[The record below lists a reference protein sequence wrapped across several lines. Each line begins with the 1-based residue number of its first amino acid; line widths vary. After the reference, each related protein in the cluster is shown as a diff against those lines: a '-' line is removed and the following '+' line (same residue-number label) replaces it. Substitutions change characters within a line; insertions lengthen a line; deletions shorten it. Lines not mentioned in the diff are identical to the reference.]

1 MSVRIT
7 RRRKAWGALGIALG
21 ALALMGNGCASD
33 ADVAGS
39 NLSKAA
45 EQFEVSRRITV
56 VNGITDKIVMV
67 VEGKCSLEFPDN
79 RVEIV
84 CKLKSGDFVKHHVIK
99 SDNVFV
105 MSEQTDGTAV
115 DTNQYRV
122 IFKPEAIVPNFD
134 RP

>member
-1 MSVRIT
+1 MKKSLVII
-7 RRRKAWGALGIALG
+7 GIA
-21 ALALMGNGCASD
+21 ALAVSGCSSD

-45 EQFEVSRRITV
+45 EQFEVNRRITV
-56 VNGITDKIVMV
+56 VNGITDKYMML
-67 VEGKCSLEFPDN
+67 VEGRCSLEFPDN

-84 CKLKSGDFVKHHVIK
+84 CKLKNNSFVKHHVIK

-105 MSEQTDGTAV
+105 MSEQINGTAV
-115 DTNQYRV
+115 DTDQYRV
-122 IFKPEAIVPNFD
+122 IFKPEALIPNVD